1 MNCGT
6 AWTLSDIK
14 ARRRRHDEQL
24 SNPFEAE
31 KEWASASKRLRR
43 SLQFIRARCSVAFS
57 SGMSEVERIM
67 ENRALLAALELSML
81 NLNNTTYST
90 ASPDPPN
97 GLFDDSPDS
106 PLGSKKSQNI
116 TQCVSVPS
124 SEHVAEIVGRQ
135 GTISVRMTLDL
146 K

>member
-1 MNCGT
+1 MT
-6 AWTLSDIK
+6 
-14 ARRRRHDEQL
+14 
-24 SNPFEAE
+24 
-31 KEWASASKRLRR
+31 
-43 SLQFIRARCSVAFS
+43 
-57 SGMSEVERIM
+57 EVDRIM

-97 GLFDDSPDS
+97 GLFDDAPES

-116 TQCVSVPS
+116 TQCVSVPT

-135 GTISVRMTLDL
+135 GEMIHFFFLFLLKISIPFRLL
-146 K
+146 Q